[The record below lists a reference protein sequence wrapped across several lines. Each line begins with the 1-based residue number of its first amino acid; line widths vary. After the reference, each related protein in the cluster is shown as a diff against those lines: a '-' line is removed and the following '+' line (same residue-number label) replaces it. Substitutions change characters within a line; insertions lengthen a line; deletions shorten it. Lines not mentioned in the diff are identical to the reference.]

1 MDMDIFQAEMDSM
14 VAEAPEIQKAL
25 GVGILPILALT
36 GEVALDLLDE
46 LIDEAYWLVK
56 DVKTGLWVISKP
68 VRNNHH
74 FKKVAKIT
82 EKAANATKNAAIKGW
97 KFVAPIGKK
106 GVDYTKGGIN
116 NTKSAW
122 TYV

>member
-68 VRNNHH
+68 IRNNHT
-74 FKKVAKIT
+74 FKKVAKFT
-82 EKAANATKNAAIKGW
+82 
-97 KFVAPIGKK
+97 
-106 GVDYTKGGIN
+106 
-116 NTKSAW
+116 
-122 TYV
+122 